1 MRSVIKIL
9 NENPICVFRRPA
21 ALTLVHWL
29 CDPSVRRLGL
39 IKTCFGGMTRWVGE
53 ELARRRANN
62 RPCGRNIGQSR
73 IVVFDESQ
81 NANLATRVAI
91 DVAAASDVV
100 TLLMGDP
107 NQNVCGDARTPFDT
121 HPANH
126 GLVLSQNITL
136 RFGAAGAACYNRL
149 ATPETPLLQG
159 LGPAVVYADAIP
171 ADAQR
176 VVFVGRTNVGALVDA
191 LDSGCAGRLPVFV
204 TESIQRN
211 VQCMREWLSRRVF
224 PHTGADSAGL
234 VAAADEPMP
243 SENGQAAD
251 VDDDDGDGQ
260 AANGARRTPWSHFY
274 RYSSSARV
282 RAFLDAFEHAALVPR
297 GGPSGLPAHAS
308 CVMVTSTVSAV
319 GSDLDGFCVVAARDC
334 FAPGVAR
341 GHGVVALTRAT
352 GVSGVAVELH
362 DAAPDNDAVAFDDAF
377 IGGDDPF
384 A

>member
-1 MRSVIKIL
+1 M
-9 NENPICVFRRPA
+9 
-21 ALTLVHWL
+21 
-29 CDPSVRRLGL
+29 
-39 IKTCFGGMTRWVGE
+39 
-53 ELARRRANN
+53 
-62 RPCGRNIGQSR
+62 
-73 IVVFDESQ
+73 
-81 NANLATRVAI
+81 
-91 DVAAASDVV
+91 
-100 TLLMGDP
+100 
-107 NQNVCGDARTPFDT
+107 
-121 HPANH
+121 
-126 GLVLSQNITL
+126 
-136 RFGAAGAACYNRL
+136 
-149 ATPETPLLQG
+149 
-159 LGPAVVYADAIP
+159 YADSIP

-251 VDDDDGDGQ
+251 GDDEEGG
-260 AANGARRTPWSHFY
+260 ANGARRTPWSHFY

-282 RAFLDAFEHAALVPR
+282 RAFLDAFENAALVPR
-297 GGPSGLPAHAS
+297 GGPSGLPADAS

-341 GHGVVALTRAT
+341 GHAVVALTRAT
-352 GVSGVAVELH
+352 GISGVAVELR
-362 DAAPDNDAVAFDDAF
+362 DAARGDDAVAFDDAF
-377 IGGDDPF
+377 VGGDDPF